1 MRLIPR
7 LRRPSPAMVVAF
19 IALCVALAG
28 TASALPGR
36 KTVKK
41 DDIANHAVRTKHIR
55 KGNVRRSDIGPDAVT
70 SSRVGADS
78 LIGSDI
84 LESSLGKVPSATS
97 ADSAAI
103 SKLIYRSQQFIV
115 LAGVSAHG
123 SVSCDPGFKA
133 TGGGVRADDIAATGA
148 GLRVQSTFP
157 NGLDKWDADV
167 FNGGAAPAT
176 ATVWVVCATVAA
188 TG

>member
-1 MRLIPR
+1 MRSIPR
-7 LRRPSPAMVVAF
+7 LRRPSPALVVSF

-36 KTVKK
+36 RTVKK

-55 KGNVRRSDIGPDAVT
+55 KGNVRRSDIGPDAIT
-70 SSRVGADS
+70 TSRVGADS
-78 LIGSDI
+78 LIGGDI
-84 LESSLGKVPSATS
+84 LESSLGKVPSAAA
-97 ADSAAI
+97 ADAAPI

-115 LAGVSAHG
+115 LAGVSAHS

-133 TGGGVRADDIAATGA
+133 TGGGVRTDDVAVTGA

-176 ATVWVVCATVAA
+176 ATVWVICATVAA

>member
-1 MRLIPR
+1 MHLRPR
-7 LRRPSPAMVVAF
+7 LQRPSPAMVVAF

-28 TASALPGR
+28 TATALPGR
-36 KTVKK
+36 NVVKK
-41 DDIANHAVRTKHIR
+41 DDIAKNAVRSKHIR
-55 KGNVRRSDIGPDAVT
+55 KGNVRRSDIGMDAIT

-78 LIGSDI
+78 LTGSDI
-84 LESSLGKVPSATS
+84 LESSLGKVPSAGT
-97 ADSAAI
+97 ADAAQI
-103 SKLIYRSQQFIV
+103 SKLIYRSAQFIV
-115 LAGVSAHG
+115 LAGESGHG

-133 TGGGVRADDIAATGA
+133 TGGGVRADNITTTGA

-167 FNGGAAPAT
+167 FNQAAAPGT
-176 ATVWVVCATVAA
+176 ATVWVVCATVAT

>member
-7 LRRPSPAMVVAF
+7 LRRPSPALVLAF
-19 IALCVALAG
+19 VALCVALAG
-28 TASALPGR
+28 TAPALPGR
-36 KTVKK
+36 NTVKK
-41 DDIANHAVRTKHIR
+41 DDIATNAIRTKHIR
-55 KGNVRRSDIGPDAVT
+55 KENVRRSDIGPDAVT

-78 LIGSDI
+78 LIGADI
-84 LESSLGKVPSATS
+84 LESSLGKVPSATT
-97 ADSAAI
+97 ADAASI
-103 SKLIYRSQQFIV
+103 SKLIYRSQQVIV
-115 LAGVSAHG
+115 LSGVSAHVT
-123 SVSCDPGFKA
+123 VSCDPGFKA
-133 TGGGVRADDIAATGA
+133 TGGGVRADDVAATGA

-167 FNGGAAPAT
+167 FNSGATPAT